1 MKQVAENLLAFAKYP
16 FLKELGLSE
25 TNHGALYDGK
35 WQTTESSSFLTTV
48 NPSTEELIAQTQ
60 CATLKDYEKAISA
73 MQHAN
78 KEWRSIPMPVR
89 GNIVREI
96 GEALRAKKDP
106 LGRLISME
114 MGKIYSEGLGEIQE
128 TIDIC
133 DMACGLSRT
142 IG

>member
-1 MKQVAENLLAFAKYP
+1 
-16 FLKELGLSE
+16 
-25 TNHGALYDGK
+25 
-35 WQTTESSSFLTTV
+35 
-48 NPSTEELIAQTQ
+48 
-60 CATLKDYEKAISA
+60 
-73 MQHAN
+73 MQEAN

-89 GNIVREI
+89 GDIVRQI
-96 GEALRAKKDP
+96 GEALREKKDH

-114 MGKIYSEGLGEIQE
+114 MGKIRSEGLGEVQE